1 MYDEPN
7 RMAWKLSAV
16 AALVLLFCGPRHASA
31 QQTVFDKPPSEIGQN
46 ATRVSEPPRLQ
57 IDETSFDFGNKDEG
71 EIVRHAFK
79 VRNLGSGE
87 LRINQ
92 VNPG

>member
-1 MYDEPN
+1 MCYESKGLA
-7 RMAWKLSAV
+7 RTLSIVV
-16 AALVLLFCGPRHASA
+16 ALLLLSCGPHHAPA
-31 QQTVFDKPPSEIGQN
+31 QQTVFDKPAPETAPN
-46 ATRVSEPPRLQ
+46 APQASAPPRVQ
-57 IDETSFDFGNKDEG
+57 IDETSFDFGTVDEG

-87 LRINQ
+87 LQIAR